1 MLHLP
6 SSWDQT
12 SRRPRNREPSLRD
25 CIVLS
30 VRSRSPIHSPAAIA
44 LRSSVEGAV
53 PRLNLQTN
61 SGSDS
66 SMEPSIATP
75 AKSVLGN
82 SELDPSTSLIRGL
95 SLLDSVLLL
104 AGGIIGSSIFLTAK
118 DIAGPLPHPV
128 LFLLVWVLGALISL
142 CACFAFAELGSMFPD
157 SGGQYIYLRE
167 AYGDLIAFLYGWMLF
182 SVANG
187 GTIAA
192 LSVAAAAYVG
202 QVVPF
207 VSQAHV
213 MFTVL
218 GVAFTRAHLFGL
230 VLIAVLTYV
239 NVVGL
244 RWGALLQN
252 VSTWTKFTAMAAFVG
267 LGFLIGMGHWSNF
280 QSHGVSLT
288 MGLGPSQLISVL
300 GVGLIAV
307 FWAYDGWVYIT
318 WVAGEVKEP
327 RRNVPLAMVLGVLAV
342 AVIYIAMNLTYMY
355 ALPIKEI
362 ASYETIAH
370 AAAAALFSPR
380 AAAWLSLMIAVSCFS
395 AAATCT
401 LSGAR
406 VYLAMAQDGVFFK
419 KMAVIHPK
427 WRTPAFS
434 LIGQGIWAA
443 ALTVSGRYDQL
454 YTYVIY
460 GMVLS
465 YTLTVIAL
473 FWLRWKRPDISRPY
487 RCTGYPWL
495 PAIYVLIGAAW
506 TLNTI
511 ITRPTEA
518 FWGSAIV
525 LLGVPGYLYWTR
537 SNRTTAA
544 ME

>member
-1 MLHLP
+1 M
-6 SSWDQT
+6 
-12 SRRPRNREPSLRD
+12 EP
-25 CIVLS
+25 V
-30 VRSRSPIHSPAAIA
+30 PIALAVAPSPAA
-44 LRSSVEGAV
+44 LTE
-53 PRLNLQTN
+53 
-61 SGSDS
+61 
-66 SMEPSIATP
+66 
-75 AKSVLGN
+75 KSQPTLV
-82 SELDPSTSLIRGL
+82 RGL
-95 SLLDSVLLL
+95 GLLDSVLLL
-104 AGGIIGSSIFLTAK
+104 ISGIIGSSIFLTAK
-118 DIAGPLPHPV
+118 DIAGPLPQPT

-167 AYGDLIAFLYGWMLF
+167 AYGDLVAFLYGWMLF
-182 SVANG
+182 AVANG
-187 GTIAA
+187 GSIAA
-192 LSVAAAAYVG
+192 LSVASAAYLG

-207 VSQAHV
+207 VSQGHV
-213 MFTVL
+213 VASFA
-218 GVAFTRAHLFGL
+218 GVTLTRATLLGL
-230 VLIAVLTYV
+230 VLIVVLTLV

-252 VSTWTKFTAMAAFVG
+252 ISTWTKFAAMAAFVG
-267 LGFLIGMGHWSNF
+267 LGFVIGKGNWSNF
-280 QSHGVSLT
+280 HAHGTSLT
-288 MGLGPSQLISVL
+288 LGLGPGALISAM
-300 GVGLIAV
+300 GVGMIAV

-342 AVIYIAMNLTYMY
+342 AAIYIAMNLTYMY
-355 ALPIKEI
+355 AMPIKEI
-362 ASYETIAH
+362 ANHETIAH

-380 AAAWLSLMIAVSCFS
+380 AAVWLSLMIAVSCFS

-419 KMAVIHPK
+419 RMAVIHPK

-434 LIGQGIWAA
+434 LIGQGVWAA
-443 ALTVSGRYDQL
+443 ALTLSGRYDQL

-473 FWLRWKRPDISRPY
+473 FWLRWKRPDIPRPY

-495 PAIYVLIGAAW
+495 PAIYVLIGTAW

-518 FWGSAIV
+518 FWGTAIV
-525 LLGVPGYLYWTR
+525 LIGIPGYLYWKHI
-537 SNRTTAA
+537 NRKTATN
-544 ME
+544 